1 LIFNVKNIV
10 RNLLNFSYSHK
21 KILDNVWFYSF
32 FSLKLYLL
40 AEFLPKTNTGLMRQL
55 KITKQV
61 TNRDTP
67 SLDKYL
73 QEIGRVDLISPEEEV
88 VLARR
93 IKSGETEALRKLVKA
108 NLRFVVSVAKQYQN
122 QGMSLPDLINEGNLG
137 LMKAAQRFD
146 ETRGFKFI
154 SYAVW
159 WIRQAILQAL
169 AEQARIVRLPVN
181 KIGSIN
187 RINRAFA
194 RLEQEYEREP
204 SSQEIA
210 ETLEMIPEEVKEA
223 LKTNG
228 RTVSMDAPISSEED
242 NNMYDVLQSGDTPS
256 PDKNLINESLAYEIE
271 RALSTLSPRESKVL
285 KLYFGLGM
293 KHPYTLEEIGEELNL
308 TRERVRQI
316 KEKAIKRIQ
325 FTTRCRILKSYLG

>member
-1 LIFNVKNIV
+1 
-10 RNLLNFSYSHK
+10 
-21 KILDNVWFYSF
+21 
-32 FSLKLYLL
+32 
-40 AEFLPKTNTGLMRQL
+40 MRQL

-73 QEIGRVDLISPEEEV
+73 QEIGRVDLITPEEEV
-88 VLARR
+88 ILARK
-93 IKSGETEALRKLVKA
+93 IKSGDAEALGKLVNA

-122 QGMSLPDLINEGNLG
+122 QGMGLPDLINEGNLG

-159 WIRQAILQAL
+159 WIRQAILQSL

-194 RLEQEYEREP
+194 RLEQEFEREP
-204 SSQEIA
+204 SSQEVA
-210 ETLEMIPEEVKEA
+210 DMLDMIPDDVKES

-228 RTVSMDAPISSEED
+228 RTLSMDAPISSEEE
-242 NNMYDVLQSGDTPS
+242 NTMYDVIQNPDTPS
-256 PDKNLINESLAYEIE
+256 PDKNLINESLAWEIE
-271 RALSTLSPRESKVL
+271 RALSSLSPREAKVL

-293 KHPYTLEEIGEELNL
+293 KHPFTLEEIGEELSL

-325 FTTRCRILKSYLG
+325 FTTRCKILKSYLG

>member
-1 LIFNVKNIV
+1 
-10 RNLLNFSYSHK
+10 
-21 KILDNVWFYSF
+21 
-32 FSLKLYLL
+32 
-40 AEFLPKTNTGLMRQL
+40 MRQL

-73 QEIGRVDLISPEEEV
+73 QEIGKVELISPEDEV

-93 IKSGETEALRKLVKA
+93 IKSGDSVALKALVNA

-187 RINRAFA
+187 RINKAFA
-194 RLEQEYEREP
+194 RLEQEFEREP

-210 ETLEMIPEEVKEA
+210 DMLEMIPEDVKES

-228 RTVSMDAPISSEED
+228 RTVSMDAPLSSEED
-242 NNMYDVLQSGDTPS
+242 NTMYDVLQSDDTPS
-256 PDKNLINESLAYEIE
+256 PDKSLINESLAFEIE
-271 RALSTLSPRESKVL
+271 RALSTLSNREAKVL

-293 KHPYTLEEIGEELNL
+293 KHPFTLEEIGEELSL

-325 FTTRCRILKSYLG
+325 FTTRCKILKTYLG

>member
-1 LIFNVKNIV
+1 
-10 RNLLNFSYSHK
+10 
-21 KILDNVWFYSF
+21 
-32 FSLKLYLL
+32 
-40 AEFLPKTNTGLMRQL
+40 MRQL

-73 QEIGRVDLISPEEEV
+73 QEIGKVDLISPEDEV
-88 VLARR
+88 ILARR
-93 IKSGETEALRKLVKA
+93 IKSGDAEALKKLVKA

-194 RLEQEYEREP
+194 RLEQEFEREP

-210 ETLEMIPEEVKEA
+210 DMLEMLPEDVKES

-228 RTVSMDAPISSEED
+228 RTVSMDAPLSSEED
-242 NNMYDVLQSGDTPS
+242 NTMYDVLQSNDTPS

-271 RALSTLSPRESKVL
+271 RALSTLSSRESKVL

-293 KHPYTLEEIGEELNL
+293 KHPFTLEEIGEELNL

-325 FTTRCRILKSYLG
+325 FTTRCKILKTYLG

>member
-1 LIFNVKNIV
+1 
-10 RNLLNFSYSHK
+10 
-21 KILDNVWFYSF
+21 
-32 FSLKLYLL
+32 
-40 AEFLPKTNTGLMRQL
+40 MRQL
-55 KITKQV
+55 KISKQV

-73 QEIGRVDLISPEEEV
+73 QEIGKVDLIGPEEEV
-88 VLARR
+88 ALARR
-93 IKSGETEALRKLVKA
+93 IKEGDSEALAKLVRA

-122 QGMSLPDLINEGNLG
+122 QGMSLPDLINEGNMG
-137 LMKAAQRFD
+137 LMKAARRFD

-159 WIRQAILQAL
+159 WIRQSILQSL
-169 AEQARIVRLPVN
+169 AEQTRIVRLPVN

-187 RINRAFA
+187 RVNKAFA
-194 RLEQEYEREP
+194 RLEQEFEREP

-210 ETLEMIPEEVKEA
+210 DLLEMIPEDVKES
-223 LKTNG
+223 LKTNH
-228 RTVSMDAPISSEED
+228 RTISMDAPISNED
-242 NNMYDVLQSGDTPS
+242 ENNMYDVMQNTDAAS
-256 PDKNLINESLAYEIE
+256 PDKNLIKESLAWEIE
-271 RALSTLSPRESKVL
+271 RALNTLSKREAKVL

-316 KEKAIKRIQ
+316 KERAIRRIQ
-325 FTTRCRILKSYLG
+325 YTTRCKILKTYLG

>member
-1 LIFNVKNIV
+1 
-10 RNLLNFSYSHK
+10 
-21 KILDNVWFYSF
+21 
-32 FSLKLYLL
+32 
-40 AEFLPKTNTGLMRQL
+40 MRQL

-73 QEIGRVDLISPEEEV
+73 QEIGRVELISPEDEV
-88 VLARR
+88 LLARK
-93 IKSGETEALRKLVKA
+93 IKAGDNEALKKLVKA

-122 QGMSLPDLINEGNLG
+122 QGITLPDLINEGNLG

-169 AEQARIVRLPVN
+169 AEQSRIVRLPVN

-194 RLEQEYEREP
+194 RLEQTYEREP

-210 ETLEMIPEEVKEA
+210 DMLEMVPEDVKEA

-242 NNMYDVLQSGDTPS
+242 NTMYDVIPSNDAPS

-271 RALSTLSPRESKVL
+271 RALCTLSPRESKVL

-293 KHPYTLEEIGEELNL
+293 KHPFTLEEIGEELSL

>member
-1 LIFNVKNIV
+1 
-10 RNLLNFSYSHK
+10 
-21 KILDNVWFYSF
+21 
-32 FSLKLYLL
+32 
-40 AEFLPKTNTGLMRQL
+40 MRQL

-73 QEIGRVDLISPEEEV
+73 QEIGKVDLITPEEEV
-88 VLARR
+88 SLAKR
-93 IKSGETEALRKLVKA
+93 IKGGDRDALSLLVNA

-137 LMKAAQRFD
+137 LIKAAQRFD

-187 RINRAFA
+187 RINRVFA
-194 RLEQEYEREP
+194 KLEQEFEREP
-204 SSQEIA
+204 SANEIA
-210 ETLEMIPEEVKEA
+210 DVLDMAPEEVKDVI
-223 LKTNG
+223 KSNG
-228 RTVSMDAPISSEED
+228 RTISMDAPISNEED
-242 NNMYDVLQSGDTPS
+242 NDMYDVLQADESPS
-256 PDKNLINESLAYEIE
+256 PDKHLMNESLTYEIE
-271 RALSTLSPRESKVL
+271 RALSTLSPREAKVI
-285 KLYFGLGM
+285 KLYFGIGM
-293 KHPYTLEEIGEELNL
+293 KHPLTLEEIGEELVL

-316 KEKAIKRIQ
+316 KEKALKRIQ
-325 FTTRCRILKSYLG
+325 YTTRSKILKTYLG